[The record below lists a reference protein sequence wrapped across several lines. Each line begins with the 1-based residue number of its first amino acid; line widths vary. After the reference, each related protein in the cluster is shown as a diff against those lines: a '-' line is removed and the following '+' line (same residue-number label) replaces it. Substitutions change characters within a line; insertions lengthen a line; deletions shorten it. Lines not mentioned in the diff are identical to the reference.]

1 MTLKKMLQLM
11 RSQTPAIT
19 LIDVSGED
27 VPEYLAPYAAAP
39 LKNDLY
45 YMGIKYATL
54 ETVTDD
60 LDEFLSYVD
69 VALNNYSYKW
79 ETLYDT
85 TQLDYN
91 PIWNVDGETVETRDI
106 ASRHT
111 EDTIGGADVTTETGS
126 APMDAST
133 YANQSKSNTV
143 SLEHTDEH
151 DEDAYLDTITTT
163 RTGNIGVT
171 STQKMINEEREVAEL
186 NMLDV
191 IMFDILDFV
200 CYPMFGGE

>member
-1 MTLKKMLQLM
+1 MEVRKMLKLM
-11 RSQTPAIT
+11 RSQTPIVN
-19 LIDVSGED
+19 LIDISGED
-27 VPEYLAPYAAAP
+27 VPEYFAPYAEAP
-39 LKNDLY
+39 SKNDLY

-60 LDEFLSYVD
+60 LDEFLTFVE
-69 VALNNYSYKW
+69 VACINNAYKW

-91 PIWNVDGETVETRDI
+91 PIWNVDGSTVEEREI
-106 ASRHT
+106 ASRHS
-111 EDTIGGADVTTETGS
+111 EDTIGGADVTTETGG
-126 APMDAST
+126 APMDSST
-133 YANQSKSNTV
+133 YANQTKSNTV

-151 DEDAYLDTITTT
+151 DEDGYTDTITTT

-171 STQKMINEEREVAEL
+171 STQKMINEEREVAYL

-191 IMFDILDFV
+191 IMYDVISFV
-200 CYPMFGGE
+200 TYPMFGGD

>member
-1 MTLKKMLQLM
+1 MKLRKMLKQL
-11 RSQTPAIT
+11 RAQSPAQNLINIDSQNQ
-19 LIDVSGED
+19 
-27 VPEYLAPYAAAP
+27 PEYLSSYFVSPDN
-39 LKNDLY
+39 NDLY

-54 ETVTDD
+54 ETITDD
-60 LDEFLSYVD
+60 VDEFLSFVN

-106 ASRHT
+106 ASRHS

-191 IMFDILDFV
+191 IMFDILTFV